1 MRERIITLF
10 MSFVLITSMANATE
24 STSIPDKIEYVTIKV
39 DSVGDL
45 QAEPDM
51 NHVYT
56 MDGLN
61 LRSLGASA
69 RKKAFIKMLLP
80 SIKVVNQEIDRD
92 IQIVENL
99 SKKSSYTSEEERELR
114 RIFKNYKVSAYNWS
128 ALKKRMIKYPTSL
141 ILSQAALESGWGTSK
156 IFRENNNIFG
166 MVAYSSGGKYQK
178 YDSIKDSVRD
188 FILILSRVSVYEPL
202 RKRIRAGQEPMEIA
216 KGLRAYSTTK
226 DRYVRE
232 VQSMMSRNNLERFD

>member
-1 MRERIITLF
+1 MRKKFITLF
-10 MSFVLITSMANATE
+10 MSFVLISSLANATE
-24 STSIPDKIEYVTIKV
+24 CSSIPEEIEYVTIKV
-39 DSVGDL
+39 DSLGDL

-56 MDGLN
+56 IDGFN

-69 RKKAFIKMLLP
+69 RKRAFIKMLLP

-99 SKKSSYTSEEERELR
+99 SQKSSYTSEEKKELK

-156 IFRENNNIFG
+156 VFRENNNLFG
-166 MVAYSSGGKYQK
+166 MVAYSSKGRYQK
-178 YDSIKDSVRD
+178 YDSIKDSVKD
-188 FILILSRVSVYEPL
+188 FVLILSRVSVYEPL
-202 RKRIRAGQEPMEIA
+202 RRRVRAGQEPMEIA
-216 KGLRAYSTTK
+216 KGLRAYSTSK

-232 VQSMMSRNNLERFD
+232 VQNMMARNDLEKYD